1 MFEFGFSYIGL
12 IFLIMLFVP
21 NILWSK
27 NKPADYEKY
36 ASNENRKLLLLERAG
51 EALTTVCALIFKS
64 NNIRINSIWLGWLIL
79 AFIFMIIYEIYWLR
93 YFKSSKTMK
102 DMYSS
107 CFGIRVAGA
116 SCPVIAFFLMGIYGS
131 NIFLILSAI
140 ILGVGHIGIHLDHE
154 EEACGKRI
162 KSGKGK
168 IALRIIAIILL
179 LPVVAVI
186 AVRNFNLITNPAKIN
201 ETLYLDINGQEQYIN
216 IRSTDINNPVILY
229 LHGGPGNS
237 DTPMSYVFS
246 DYLVDDYTVVC
257 WDQRGCGRT
266 YFRNDDKNNS
276 TLSFEMAISDMEVLT
291 SYLKERFSQEKIII
305 MGHSYGSV
313 LGSAYAYEHP
323 EDCEAFIGVGQFVNF
338 KAASMAAY
346 DVAYQRAKEAG
357 DDTMSMTVAY
367 NTLVYAYSMPARM
380 NLNRYILPYL
390 DSQYH
395 GYTLPDVLF
404 SPYMNSEDFMWT
416 TKTLYYESYMEYE
429 GSLVD
434 HLNYLDLRTEQTS
447 YEVPVMF
454 ISGGCDYNCT
464 YTLAE
469 EYASVCGAQIYII
482 EGADH
487 NCHAAC
493 PEEFSQAVKN
503 FLTGL

>member
-1 MFEFGFSYIGL
+1 
-12 IFLIMLFVP
+12 
-21 NILWSK
+21 
-27 NKPADYEKY
+27 
-36 ASNENRKLLLLERAG
+36 
-51 EALTTVCALIFKS
+51 
-64 NNIRINSIWLGWLIL
+64 
-79 AFIFMIIYEIYWLR
+79 
-93 YFKSSKTMK
+93 
-102 DMYSS
+102 
-107 CFGIRVAGA
+107 
-116 SCPVIAFFLMGIYGS
+116 
-131 NIFLILSAI
+131 
-140 ILGVGHIGIHLDHE
+140 
-154 EEACGKRI
+154 
-162 KSGKGK
+162 
-168 IALRIIAIILL
+168 
-179 LPVVAVI
+179 
-186 AVRNFNLITNPAKIN
+186 
-201 ETLYLDINGQEQYIN
+201 
-216 IRSTDINNPVILY
+216 
-229 LHGGPGNS
+229 
-237 DTPMSYVFS
+237 MSYVFS